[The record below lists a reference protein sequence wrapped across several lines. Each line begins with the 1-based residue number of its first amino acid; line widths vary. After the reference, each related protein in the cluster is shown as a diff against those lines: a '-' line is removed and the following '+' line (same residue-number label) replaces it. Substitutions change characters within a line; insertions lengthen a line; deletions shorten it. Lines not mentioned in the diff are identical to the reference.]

1 LFSKKSLFVLA
12 QTFNSPSSA
21 ATASIAAP
29 SAEAVRSRKGSR
41 SRLPLGLAGAF
52 LLLSAWLLGR
62 TSGLSAHS
70 NVAYWVGVAGG
81 VAMLLLFGYPL
92 RKRVSWLRDAGS
104 TRTWFIVHM
113 LLGIGGPW
121 LILVHSTFRIGSL
134 NAGVALGSM
143 LIVAGSGVVGR
154 YLYVRVHQGLTGER
168 AELKGLQATLAH
180 EHEDMA
186 SQLGAMPEVRQRLFD
201 FEEAAK
207 GAASRGALLPLL
219 ALGWQARRV
228 KRGVREDLEA
238 ARPVSG
244 RVEAALAE
252 DRTQGQ
258 AILAHADAYIAQV
271 LRVSQ
276 FTAWVRLFAL
286 WHVLHVPFVYVMVAC
301 AVAHVVAVH
310 AY

>member
-1 LFSKKSLFVLA
+1 
-12 QTFNSPSSA
+12 
-21 ATASIAAP
+21 
-29 SAEAVRSRKGSR
+29 VRQAKRN
-41 SRLPLGLAGAF
+41 RLPVGAASVF
-52 LLLSAWLLGR
+52 VLLSAWLVGR
-62 TSGLSAHS
+62 SSGLDAHS
-70 NVAYWVGVAGG
+70 NLAYWIGVTGG

-92 RKRVSWLRDAGS
+92 RKRVRWLRDAGS

-134 NAGVALGSM
+134 NAGVALASM

-168 AELKGLQATLAH
+168 AELRGLQTALAH
-180 EHEDMA
+180 GHADMA
-186 SQLGAMPEVRQRLFD
+186 SQLSALPAVRERLFD
-201 FEEAAK
+201 FEAAAK
-207 GAASRGALLPLL
+207 LVAGRGATLPLL
-219 ALGWQARRV
+219 ALGWRAWGV
-228 KRGVREDLEA
+228 KRGVRRDLD
-238 ARPVSG
+238 
-244 RVEAALAE
+244 AALPALARNQPQSAE
-252 DRTQGQ
+252 RRTQR
-258 AILAHADAYIAQV
+258 AATLAHADTYIAQI
-271 LRVSQ
+271 LRVGQ